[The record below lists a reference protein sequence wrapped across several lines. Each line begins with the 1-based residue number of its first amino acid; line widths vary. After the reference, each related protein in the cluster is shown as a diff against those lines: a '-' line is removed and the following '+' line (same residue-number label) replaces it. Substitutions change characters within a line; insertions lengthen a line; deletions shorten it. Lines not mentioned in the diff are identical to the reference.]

1 MPPQTDRE
9 IPDLIGFAPPNG
21 RVTVPI
27 NSQPRLFAML
37 AIPPLLLEFS
47 SHQLEVAETLIQVG
61 RLVVIFFAARA
72 IAEVMVRLQ
81 LPTILGELVAGVLIG
96 VSGLHL
102 IVPPETQA
110 QLAASV
116 TSLLGSLAQ
125 ISPEAVQEV
134 YNETFPN
141 LQAVSQLG
149 LFALLFLTG
158 LESELD
164 ELVAVGLQASTVA
177 VAGVVLP
184 FALGTAGLYFLFHVP
199 LIPAVFAGAAMTATS
214 IGITASVFGELKW
227 LKRKEGQ
234 IVIGA
239 AVLDDIIGIVIL
251 AVVVAIVGGGAF
263 SIGPVLK
270 LCLAAVAFVAVAL
283 VLSRTAAPAFDWV
296 VDQLKAPGDVAVAS
310 FLVLTFCC
318 FAAQAIGLEAALGA
332 FAAGLILSASKHT
345 HDIDAAVKPLVALFA
360 TVFFVLIGTGLD
372 LSVLNPLDPANREG
386 LVVAA
391 FLLAVAIA
399 GKVAA
404 GWSYL
409 SKEPTNRLVVGLGMM
424 PRGEVGLIFLGL
436 GSQAGILTPA
446 LEAAILLMVIGTT
459 FLAPIL
465 LRLVIPRE
473 PGEGT
478 TVTAE
483 QPV

>member
-1 MPPQTDRE
+1 
-9 IPDLIGFAPPNG
+9 
-21 RVTVPI
+21 
-27 NSQPRLFAML
+27 ML
-37 AIPPLLLEFS
+37 PPLALIAEISL
-47 SHQLEVAETLIQVG
+47 HQLEVAETLLQVG
-61 RLVVIFFAARA
+61 RFLVIFIAARA

-102 IVPPETQA
+102 IVPPDTQA
-110 QLAASV
+110 QISNALL
-116 TSLLGSLAQ
+116 SLLGSLAE
-125 ISPEAVQEV
+125 IRPDEVAEV
-134 YNETFPN
+134 YNETFPS
-141 LQAVSQLG
+141 LQAVSQIG

-164 ELVAVGLQASTVA
+164 ELVAVGVQATTVA

-184 FALGTAGLYFLFHVP
+184 FALGTAGLYYLFHVP

-239 AVLDDIIGIVIL
+239 AVLDDILGIVIL
-251 AVVVAIVGGGAF
+251 AVVVAIVGGGSF
-263 SIGPVLK
+263 TLGPVIK
-270 LCLAAVAFVAVAL
+270 LGLAAVAFVAVAL
-283 VLSRTAAPAFDWV
+283 VLSRKAAPAFDWV

-310 FLVLTFCC
+310 FVVLTLCC

-360 TVFFVLIGTGLD
+360 TVFFVLIGTGMD
-372 LSVLNPLDPANREG
+372 LSVLNPFDPANREG
-386 LVVAA
+386 LIVAA
-391 FLLAVAIA
+391 FLLVVAML

-404 GWSYL
+404 GWSYM
-409 SKEPTNRLVVGLGMM
+409 SSEPTNRLVVGLGMM

-436 GSQAGILTPA
+436 GSQAGILSPA

-465 LRLVIPRE
+465 LRVVIPPTPAVVE
-473 PGEGT
+473 
-478 TVTAE
+478 AE
-483 QPV
+483 AA

>member
-1 MPPQTDRE
+1 
-9 IPDLIGFAPPNG
+9 
-21 RVTVPI
+21 
-27 NSQPRLFAML
+27 ML
-37 AIPPLLLEFS
+37 PPLALIAEIS
-47 SHQLEVAETLIQVG
+47 PHQLEVAETLLQVG
-61 RLVVIFFAARA
+61 RFLVIFIAARA

-102 IVPPETQA
+102 IVPPDTQA
-110 QLAASV
+110 QISHALL
-116 TSLLGSLAQ
+116 SLLGSLAE
-125 ISPEAVQEV
+125 IRPDEVAEV
-134 YNETFPN
+134 YNETFPS
-141 LQAVSQLG
+141 LQAVSQIG

-164 ELVAVGLQASTVA
+164 ELVAVGVQATTVA

-184 FALGTAGLYFLFHVP
+184 FALGTAGLYYLFHVP

-239 AVLDDIIGIVIL
+239 AVLDDILGIVIL
-251 AVVVAIVGGGAF
+251 AVVVAIVGGGSF
-263 SIGPVLK
+263 SIGPVIK
-270 LCLAAVAFVAVAL
+270 LGLAAVAFVAVAL
-283 VLSRTAAPAFDWV
+283 VLSRKAAPAFDWV

-310 FLVLTFCC
+310 FVVLTLCC

-360 TVFFVLIGTGLD
+360 TVFFVLIGTGMD
-372 LSVLNPLDPANREG
+372 LSVLNPFDPANREG
-386 LVVAA
+386 LIVAA
-391 FLLAVAIA
+391 FLLVVAML

-404 GWSYL
+404 GWSYM
-409 SKEPTNRLVVGLGMM
+409 SSEPTNRLVVGLGMM

-465 LRLVIPRE
+465 LRVVIPPTPAVE
-473 PGEGT
+473 Q
-478 TVTAE
+478 AE
-483 QPV
+483 AA

>member
-1 MPPQTDRE
+1 
-9 IPDLIGFAPPNG
+9 
-21 RVTVPI
+21 
-27 NSQPRLFAML
+27 ML

-61 RLVVIFFAARA
+61 RFVVIFFAARA

-116 TSLLGSLAQ
+116 TSLVGSLAQ

-134 YNETFPN
+134 YSETFPS

-164 ELVAVGLQASTVA
+164 ELVAVGVQASTVA

-251 AVVVAIVGGGAF
+251 AVVVAVVGGGSF
-263 SIGPVLK
+263 SLGPVLK
-270 LCLAAVAFVAVAL
+270 LCLAAVVFVAAAL
-283 VLSRTAAPAFDWV
+283 VLSRKAAPAFDWV
-296 VDQLKAPGDVAVAS
+296 VDRLKAPGDVAVAS
-310 FLVLTFCC
+310 FLVLTVCC

-473 PGEGT
+473 PGEGP
-478 TVTAE
+478 TVAAE
-483 QPV
+483 QPA

>member
-1 MPPQTDRE
+1 
-9 IPDLIGFAPPNG
+9 
-21 RVTVPI
+21 
-27 NSQPRLFAML
+27 ML
-37 AIPPLLLEFS
+37 PPLALIAEIS
-47 SHQLEVAETLIQVG
+47 PHQLEVAETLLQVG
-61 RLVVIFFAARA
+61 RFLVIFIAARA
-72 IAEVMVRLQ
+72 IAELMVRLQ
-81 LPTILGELVAGVLIG
+81 LPTILGELVAGVLVG

-110 QLAASV
+110 QISAGLL
-116 TSLLGSLAQ
+116 SLLGSLAE
-125 ISPEAVQEV
+125 IRPDEV
-134 YNETFPN
+134 ADLYNETFPS
-141 LQAVSQLG
+141 LQSVSQIG

-164 ELVAVGLQASTVA
+164 ELVAVGVQATTVA

-184 FALGTAGLYFLFHVP
+184 FALGTAGLVFFFHVP

-239 AVLDDIIGIVIL
+239 AVLDDILGIVIL
-251 AVVVAIVGGGAF
+251 AVVVAIVGGGSF
-263 SIGPVLK
+263 SLGPVIK
-270 LCLAAVAFVAVAL
+270 LGLAAVAFVAVAL
-283 VLSRTAAPAFDWV
+283 VLSRKAAPAFDWV

-310 FLVLTFCC
+310 FVVLTLCC
-318 FAAQAIGLEAALGA
+318 FVAQAIGLEAALGA

-360 TVFFVLIGTGLD
+360 TVFFVLIGTGMD
-372 LSVLNPLDPANREG
+372 LSVLNPLDPSNREG
-386 LVVAA
+386 LIVAA
-391 FLLAVAIA
+391 FLLAVAMA

-404 GWSYL
+404 GWCYL
-409 SKEPTNRLVVGLGMM
+409 SSDPTNRLVVGLGMM

-465 LRLVIPRE
+465 LRLVIPAE
-473 PGEGT
+473 PEPL
-478 TVTAE
+478 AQE
-483 QPV
+483 IPS

>member
-1 MPPQTDRE
+1 M
-9 IPDLIGFAPPNG
+9 F
-21 RVTVPI
+21 PI
-27 NSQPRLFAML
+27 SPV
-37 AIPPLLLEFS
+37 LLEIS

-61 RLVVIFFAARA
+61 RFVVIFIAARA

-96 VSGLHL
+96 ISGLHL
-102 IVPPETQA
+102 IVPPDTQA
-110 QLAASV
+110 QISQTVL
-116 TSLLGSLAQ
+116 SLLGSLAE
-125 ISPEAVQEV
+125 ISPTAVGEI
-134 YNETFPN
+134 YNHTFPS

-164 ELVAVGLQASTVA
+164 ELVAVGVQATTVA

-263 SIGPVLK
+263 SLGPVLK

-310 FLVLTFCC
+310 FVVLTLCC

-360 TVFFVLIGTGLD
+360 TVFFVLIGTSLD
-372 LSVLNPLDPANREG
+372 LSVLNPFDPANREG
-386 LVVAA
+386 LIVAGFLLVVAM
-391 FLLAVAIA
+391 A

-465 LRLVIPRE
+465 LRLVIPAT
-473 PGEGT
+473 PEGGNPT
-478 TVTAE
+478 LVDVTS
-483 QPV
+483 

>member
-1 MPPQTDRE
+1 MFPPSALIAE
-9 IPDLIGFAPPNG
+9 ISP
-21 RVTVPI
+21 
-27 NSQPRLFAML
+27 
-37 AIPPLLLEFS
+37 
-47 SHQLEVAETLIQVG
+47 HQMEVAETLIGVG
-61 RLVVIFFAARA
+61 RFLVIFIAARA

-96 VSGLHL
+96 ASGLHL
-102 IVPPETQA
+102 IVPPEAQA
-110 QLAASV
+110 QISGAVL
-116 TSLLGSLAQ
+116 SLLGSLAE
-125 ISPEAVQEV
+125 IRPEDVAEI
-134 YNETFPN
+134 YNETFPS
-141 LQAVSQLG
+141 LQAVSQIG

-164 ELVAVGLQASTVA
+164 KLGAVGVQATTVA
-177 VAGVVLP
+177 VAGVLLP
-184 FALGTAGLYFLFHVP
+184 FALGTAGLYYLFHVP

-239 AVLDDIIGIVIL
+239 AVLDDILGIVIL
-251 AVVVAIVGGGAF
+251 AVVVAIVGGGSF
-263 SIGPVLK
+263 TIGPVIK
-270 LCLAAVAFVAVAL
+270 LGLAAVAFVTVAL
-283 VLSRTAAPAFDWV
+283 VLSRKAAPAFDWV

-310 FLVLTFCC
+310 FVVLTLCC

-360 TVFFVLIGTGLD
+360 TVFFVLIGTGMD
-372 LSVLNPLDPANREG
+372 LSVLNPFDPANREG
-386 LVVAA
+386 LIVAA
-391 FLLAVAIA
+391 FLLVVAML

-404 GWSYL
+404 GWCYVS
-409 SKEPTNRLVVGLGMM
+409 SEPTNRLVVGLGMM

-436 GSQAGILTPA
+436 GSQAGILSPS

-465 LRLVIPRE
+465 LRVVIPST
-473 PGEGT
+473 PS
-478 TVTAE
+478 TVSEA
-483 QPV
+483 V

>member
-1 MPPQTDRE
+1 MPLP
-9 IPDLIGFAPPNG
+9 AP
-21 RVTVPI
+21 V
-27 NSQPRLFAML
+27 
-37 AIPPLLLEFS
+37 LLEIS
-47 SHQLEVAETLIQVG
+47 AHQLEVAETLIQVG
-61 RLVVIFFAARA
+61 RFLVIFVAARA
-72 IAEVMVRLQ
+72 IAELMVRLQ

-102 IVPPETQA
+102 IVPPEAQA
-110 QLAASV
+110 QLSGAV
-116 TSLLGSLAQ
+116 LGLLGSLADL
-125 ISPEAVQEV
+125 SPAAVQEV
-134 YNETFPN
+134 YAETFPS

-164 ELVAVGLQASTVA
+164 ELVAVGVQATTVA
-177 VAGVVLP
+177 VTGVVLP
-184 FALGTAGLYFLFHVP
+184 FALGTAGLLFLFHVP

-239 AVLDDIIGIVIL
+239 AVLDDILGIVIL
-251 AVVVAIVGGGAF
+251 AVVVAVAGGGAL
-263 SIGPVLK
+263 SAGPILQ
-270 LCLAAVAFVAVAL
+270 LCLAAVVFVAVAL

-296 VDQLKAPGDVAVAS
+296 VDQLQAPGDVAVAS
-310 FLVLTFCC
+310 FVVLTLCC

-345 HDIDAAVKPLVALFA
+345 HAIETAVKPLVALFA
-360 TVFFVLIGTGLD
+360 TVFFVLIGTGMD

-386 LVVAA
+386 LVVAL
-391 FLLAVAIA
+391 FLLVVAIG

-409 SKEPTNRLVVGLGMM
+409 SQDPTNRLVVGLGMM

-436 GSQAGILTPA
+436 GTQAGILTPA
-446 LEAAILLMVIGTT
+446 LEAGILLMVIGTT
-459 FLAPIL
+459 FLAPVL
-465 LRLVIPRE
+465 LRLVIGGQTPATMVAGE
-473 PGEGT
+473 P
-478 TVTAE
+478 TA
-483 QPV
+483 

>member
-1 MPPQTDRE
+1 
-9 IPDLIGFAPPNG
+9 
-21 RVTVPI
+21 
-27 NSQPRLFAML
+27 ML
-37 AIPPLLLEFS
+37 PPLALIAEIS
-47 SHQLEVAETLIQVG
+47 PHQLEVAETLLQVG
-61 RLVVIFFAARA
+61 RFLVIFLAARA

-102 IVPPETQA
+102 IVPPDTQA
-110 QLAASV
+110 QISDALL
-116 TSLLGSLAQ
+116 TLLGSLAE
-125 ISPEAVQEV
+125 IRPEEVAEV
-134 YNETFPN
+134 YNETFPS
-141 LQAVSQLG
+141 LQAVSQIG

-164 ELVAVGLQASTVA
+164 ELVAVGVQATIVA
-177 VAGVVLP
+177 VAGVLLP
-184 FALGTAGLYFLFHVP
+184 FALGTAGLYYLFHVP

-239 AVLDDIIGIVIL
+239 AVLDDILGIVIL
-251 AVVVAIVGGGAF
+251 AVVVAIVGGGSF
-263 SIGPVLK
+263 SIGPVIK
-270 LCLAAVAFVAVAL
+270 LGLAAVAFVAVAL
-283 VLSRTAAPAFDWV
+283 VLSRKAAPAFDWV

-310 FLVLTFCC
+310 FVVLTLCC

-332 FAAGLILSASKHT
+332 FAGGLILSASKHT
-345 HDIDAAVKPLVALFA
+345 HDIEAAVKPLVALFA
-360 TVFFVLIGTGLD
+360 TVFFVLIGTGMD

-386 LVVAA
+386 LIVAA

-409 SKEPTNRLVVGLGMM
+409 SSEPTNRLVVGLGMM

-436 GSQAGILTPA
+436 GSQAGILSPA

-465 LRLVIPRE
+465 LRVVIPSE
-473 PGEGT
+473 PEPL
-478 TVTAE
+478 A
-483 QPV
+483 QQMPS

>member
-1 MPPQTDRE
+1 
-9 IPDLIGFAPPNG
+9 
-21 RVTVPI
+21 
-27 NSQPRLFAML
+27 ML
-37 AIPPLLLEFS
+37 PPLALIAEIS
-47 SHQLEVAETLIQVG
+47 PHQLEVAETLLQVG
-61 RLVVIFFAARA
+61 RFLVIFIAARA

-110 QLAASV
+110 QISGALL
-116 TSLLGSLAQ
+116 SLLGSLAE
-125 ISPEAVQEV
+125 IRPDEVAEV
-134 YNETFPN
+134 YNETFPS
-141 LQAVSQLG
+141 LQAVSQIG

-158 LESELD
+158 LERELD
-164 ELVAVGLQASTVA
+164 ELVAVGVQATTVA

-239 AVLDDIIGIVIL
+239 AVLDDILGIVIL
-251 AVVVAIVGGGAF
+251 AVVVAIVGGGSF
-263 SIGPVLK
+263 SIGPVIK
-270 LCLAAVAFVAVAL
+270 LGLAAVAFVAVAL
-283 VLSRTAAPAFDWV
+283 VLSRKAAPAFDWV

-310 FLVLTFCC
+310 FVVLTLCC

-360 TVFFVLIGTGLD
+360 TVFFVLIGTGMD
-372 LSVLNPLDPANREG
+372 LSVLNPFDPANREG
-386 LVVAA
+386 LIVAA
-391 FLLAVAIA
+391 FLLVVAML

-404 GWSYL
+404 GWSYV
-409 SKEPTNRLVVGLGMM
+409 SAEPTNRLVVGLGMM

-436 GSQAGILTPA
+436 GSQAGILSPA

-465 LRLVIPRE
+465 LRVVIPPTPAVE
-473 PGEGT
+473 Q
-478 TVTAE
+478 AE
-483 QPV
+483 AA

>member
-1 MPPQTDRE
+1 MLPSPALIAE
-9 IPDLIGFAPPNG
+9 ISP
-21 RVTVPI
+21 
-27 NSQPRLFAML
+27 
-37 AIPPLLLEFS
+37 
-47 SHQLEVAETLIQVG
+47 HQLEVAETLLQVG
-61 RLVVIFFAARA
+61 RFLVIFIVARA
-72 IAEVMVRLQ
+72 IAELMVRLQ

-110 QLAASV
+110 EISGGLL
-116 TSLLGSLAQ
+116 SLLGSLAE
-125 ISPEAVQEV
+125 IRPDEV
-134 YNETFPN
+134 REIYNETFPS
-141 LQAVSQLG
+141 LQSVSQIG

-164 ELVAVGLQASTVA
+164 ELVAVGVQATTVA
-177 VAGVVLP
+177 VAGVLLP
-184 FALGTAGLYFLFHVP
+184 FALGTAGLVFLFHVP

-214 IGITASVFGELKW
+214 IGITASVFGELQW

-239 AVLDDIIGIVIL
+239 AVLDDILGIVIL
-251 AVVVAIVGGGAF
+251 AVVVAIVGGGSF
-263 SIGPVLK
+263 SIGPVIK
-270 LCLAAVAFVAVAL
+270 LGLAAVAFVAVAL
-283 VLSRTAAPAFDWV
+283 VLSRKAAPAFDWV

-310 FLVLTFCC
+310 FVVLTLCC

-332 FAAGLILSASKHT
+332 FAGGLILSASKHT
-345 HDIDAAVKPLVALFA
+345 HDIEAAVKPLVALFA
-360 TVFFVLIGTGLD
+360 TVFFVLIGTGMD
-372 LSVLNPLDPANREG
+372 LSVLNPFDPANREG
-386 LVVAA
+386 LIVAA

-409 SKEPTNRLVVGLGMM
+409 SPEPTNRLVVGLGMM

-465 LRLVIPRE
+465 LRVVIPSE
-473 PGEGT
+473 PEPL
-478 TVTAE
+478 A
-483 QPV
+483 QQMPS

>member
-1 MPPQTDRE
+1 
-9 IPDLIGFAPPNG
+9 
-21 RVTVPI
+21 
-27 NSQPRLFAML
+27 ML
-37 AIPPLLLEFS
+37 PVPPLLLEIS

-61 RLVVIFFAARA
+61 RFVVIFFAARA

-110 QLAASV
+110 QLSAGV
-116 TSLLGSLAQ
+116 TGLVGSLAQ

-134 YNETFPN
+134 YNETFPS
-141 LQAVSQLG
+141 LQSVSQLG

-164 ELVAVGLQASTVA
+164 ELVAVGVQASTVA

-263 SIGPVLK
+263 SLGPVLK

-283 VLSRTAAPAFDWV
+283 VLSRKAAPAFDWV
-296 VDQLKAPGDVAVAS
+296 VDRLKAPGDVAVAS
-310 FLVLTFCC
+310 FLVLTVCC

-332 FAAGLILSASKHT
+332 FAAGLILSSSKHT

-360 TVFFVLIGTGLD
+360 TVFFVLIGPGLD

-386 LVVAA
+386 LIVAA

-465 LRLVIPRE
+465 LRLVIPRDA
-473 PGEGT
+473 GEGS
-478 TVTAE
+478 TADAD
-483 QPV
+483 QPA